1 MKLIRKI
8 KFLIRLT
15 MYKISVLYH
24 TNKIKNK
31 KTKNQKT
38 QHKILNKFHYNIQA
52 VIKRVRAI
60 IIFKIL
66 LLGINFNY

>member
-1 MKLIRKI
+1 MC
-8 KFLIRLT
+8 
-15 MYKISVLYH
+15 KISVPNH
-24 TNKIKNK
+24 SDKIKNK

-38 QHKILNKFHYNIQA
+38 LHKILNKFHYNIQA
-52 VIKRVRAI
+52 VIEQVRAI